1 MCMRP
6 DSSWHL
12 GHAQSKFTALTTSL
26 LMDAERRGERCWG
39 WGDEG
44 ESKDGRPQ
52 KVMPETGFEVGDRL
66 QVDQESAGSPGRTRG
81 RGESTTSVMTAAAWG
96 SVASV

>member
-1 MCMRP
+1 
-6 DSSWHL
+6 
-12 GHAQSKFTALTTSL
+12 
-26 LMDAERRGERCWG
+26 MDAERRGERRQG

-44 ESKDGRPQ
+44 EFRDGHPQ

-66 QVDQESAGSPGRTRG
+66 QVDQESAGSPGWG
-81 RGESTTSVMTAAAWG
+81 GSTTSVMTAAVWG